1 MPIIK
6 HSLHRD
12 IQSGRG
18 GRVCSVGHICCR
30 ASLSLAL
37 CFDVC
42 VCVCR
47 LESVSV
53 YVLSSHSRKKE
64 INSVRHLDLQYEATR
79 ARINRQSRLNM
90 AV

>member
-1 MPIIK
+1 MLPTE
-6 HSLHRD
+6 
-12 IQSGRG
+12 
-18 GRVCSVGHICCR
+18 
-30 ASLSLAL
+30 SLSLLYVCAAL
-37 CFDVC
+37 ALSL
-42 VCVCR
+42 

-79 ARINRQSRLNM
+79 ARINRQPRLNM

>member
-1 MPIIK
+1 VIY
-6 HSLHRD
+6 S
-12 IQSGRG
+12 
-18 GRVCSVGHICCR
+18 RVEEDVFVR
-30 ASLSLAL
+30 LVTYAAERVSLSL
-37 CFDVC
+37 C

-47 LESVSV
+47 FAPCWSSCVSV

-79 ARINRQSRLNM
+79 ARINRQARLNM